1 MRNFINEEFVK
12 QPTSYQQTD
21 LLSET
26 YNTLN
31 TFGVDMEAPDAMG
44 KVFNDESTAK
54 IYIESLAEGLDAE
67 DTRNFM
73 ILSENIMGSITGK
86 GSGSRSIMSM
96 LNESNLS
103 ASFLPKAKLI
113 FPMFRFTWPRL
124 HIREIVNVV
133 PMDSP
138 EIVRYF
144 FKAICKNL
152 DGSITPLPSY
162 NPLGQGQI
170 IGSLG
175 DPKFISVP
183 GTVNLLADIG
193 ASNTNTHLEKSFMIV
208 GWEGIDP
215 SGATVSDV
223 DSATPL
229 LYTTDADGKLIFAV
243 LYSNI

>member
-12 QPTSYQQTD
+12 QPTSYQQDPNEILNSSDMTD

-67 DTRNFM
+67 DTKNFM

-138 EIVRYF
+138 EIVRVRLF
-144 FKAICKNL
+144 N
-152 DGSITPLPSY
+152 
-162 NPLGQGQI
+162 
-170 IGSLG
+170 
-175 DPKFISVP
+175 
-183 GTVNLLADIG
+183 
-193 ASNTNTHLEKSFMIV
+193 
-208 GWEGIDP
+208 
-215 SGATVSDV
+215 
-223 DSATPL
+223 
-229 LYTTDADGKLIFAV
+229 
-243 LYSNI
+243 